1 MAVLICQGK
10 RVNAMLDDDTN
21 RGYALAQAGKDWDR
35 ARQSALVED
44 ILGIFTRRSAD
55 LLSFEDVK
63 SQLRLTQKNYR
74 GIQDIEINRIR
85 GSVGRY
91 QDFTR
96 EFLPRNDSMRQ
107 RWQRVDAIA
116 IIRGMPPIEVYQ
128 VGEMYFVLD
137 GNHRVSVAR
146 QSDMKT
152 IQAHVWEYVTP
163 VGLGSDAGVDEVLIK
178 AEYAEFLNK
187 TKLNDLRPEQEIVFT
202 APGHYR
208 EIECQIVMYQQVL
221 EQIDQEPVDYSD
233 AVTAWYDMLYTPS
246 VQIIEERGVLELY
259 PNRTEADLFIW
270 VWEHHEELRGRGIRS
285 IAQAADEV
293 VASQQPFLKQ
303 LRDRIASLF
312 R

>member
-1 MAVLICQGK
+1 
-10 RVNAMLDDDTN
+10 MLDNDTTG
-21 RGYALAQAGKDWDR
+21 GYATTQAGKDWDR
-35 ARQSALVED
+35 ARQSALIED

-74 GIQDIEINRIR
+74 GIQDIEIDRIR

-107 RWQRVDAIA
+107 RWQRVDTIA
-116 IIRGMPPIEVYQ
+116 IMRGLPPIEVYQ

-137 GNHRVSVAR
+137 GNHRVSVAH
-146 QSDMKT
+146 QSGMKT

-163 VGLGSDAGVDEVLIK
+163 VGLSPDAGVDEVLIK

-187 TKLNDLRPEQEIVFT
+187 TKLNELRPEQEIIFT
-202 APGHYR
+202 APGRYL
-208 EIECQIVMYQQVL
+208 ELECQIAMYQQVL
-221 EQIDQEPVDYSD
+221 EQIDQEPIGYSD

-246 VQIIEERGVLELY
+246 VQIIEERGVLERY

-270 VWEHHEELRGRGIRS
+270 VWEHHEELRERGIRS
-285 IAQAADEV
+285 LAQAADEV
-293 VASQQPFLKQ
+293 AASRQPFLKR
-303 LRDRIASLF
+303 LRDGIASLF
-312 R
+312 Q